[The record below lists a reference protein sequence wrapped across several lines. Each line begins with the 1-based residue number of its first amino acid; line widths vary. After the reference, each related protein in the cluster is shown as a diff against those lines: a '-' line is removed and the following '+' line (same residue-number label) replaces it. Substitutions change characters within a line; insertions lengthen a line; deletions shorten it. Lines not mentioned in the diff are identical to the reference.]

1 MKNPKKMKKMKIF
14 TVIKKKK
21 VKNRMIKKAVNQME
35 RKTGIIN
42 QGHLRMDIKK
52 ASNKHLKFYFQ
63 H

>member
-35 RKTGIIN
+35 RKMGIIN
-42 QGHLRMDIKK
+42 QEPLRMDIKK
-52 ASNKHLKFYFQ
+52 ASSRHLKFYFQ